1 MPQQLTFKNNVSL
14 GLTFWAPDTPYG
26 RNCIAA
32 GLKNFA
38 VSSYVVVTK
47 KHPSGNRLK
56 KFVLTYIFV
65 FKFIFGNELGVWSPF
80 QHKCDFHYITR
91 FVVEFLEISKFLF
104 LSEIAYVYSALSRRF
119 FAYQTLLTT
128 QGRVDNSLSKRNL

>member
-1 MPQQLTFKNNVSL
+1 MSF
-14 GLTFWAPDTPYG
+14 GLTFWAPDTPCG

-91 FVVEFLEISKFLF
+91 FAVEFLEISKFLL
-104 LSEIAYVYSALSRRF
+104 LSEIAYVYSTLSGQEGLISKERS
-119 FAYQTLLTT
+119 A
-128 QGRVDNSLSKRNL
+128 QGRRM